1 MNAYSSDLFCE
12 AFRIAYFPN
21 KEVENT
27 LFEVADRLWRL
38 PAINSTQAVVRNSF
52 VSHNIDFYEPVERQP
67 NLEQTEIK
75 KINWIPHVSHGL
87 VSTTEWF
94 DRQLEQIYEPAPTI
108 LWHNFKSWDEY
119 VQDKGANRSK
129 VLANSRRRRKN
140 LEKEI
145 GALTFVFDDPRPD
158 VMETC
163 MRWKSQQHRKS
174 GSMDV
179 FSHAQHV
186 RLFQE
191 LAKNKLLLVS
201 SLSAGN
207 RLLAVHL
214 GMFSFGRVYSWIPA
228 YDSAYSRYAPGK
240 LLLLSLL
247 EESFNRHHQEFDFL
261 IGGES
266 YKWDY
271 ATHTRL
277 ISDIGFPPLT
287 AKIDRFIESNKQ
299 LILTRFPQL
308 KGSLKKIR
316 QGTYFNS
323 LRK

>member
-12 AFRIAYFPN
+12 ALRIAYFPDR
-21 KEVENT
+21 EVKNT
-27 LFEVADRLWRL
+27 LFEVEDRLWRL
-38 PAINSTQAVVRNSF
+38 PTINSTQTIVRNSF

-67 NLEQTEIK
+67 HLDRTEIK

-87 VSTTEWF
+87 VSKTEWF
-94 DRQLEQIYEPAPTI
+94 DRQLEQTYEPAPTI
-108 LWHNFKSWDEY
+108 LWHDYKSWDEY
-119 VQDKGANRSK
+119 VQDKSANRSK
-129 VLANSRRRRKN
+129 VLANSRRRQKN
-140 LEKEI
+140 LEQEL
-145 GALTFVFDDPRPD
+145 GALTFRFDDSRLD

-174 GSMDV
+174 GSVDV
-179 FSHAQHV
+179 FSHTQHV

-201 SLSAGN
+201 SLSAGD

-214 GMFSFGRVYSWIPA
+214 GMSSLGRVYSWIPA
-228 YDSAYSRYAPGK
+228 YDAAYSRYAPGK
-240 LLLLSLL
+240 ILLLALM

-277 ISDIGFPPLT
+277 ISDIGSPPLT
-287 AKIDRFIESNKQ
+287 AKIARSIESNKQ
-299 LILTRFPQL
+299 LMLTRFPQL
-308 KGSLKKIR
+308 KGSLQKIR

-323 LRK
+323 LRR